1 MPPTTAKSQSSALTK
16 RFSKP
21 VVSALEADK
30 IIGIRAGNGDHRFT
44 GVWVVVVK
52 GRVFV
57 RPWNAKASGW
67 HHALMHE
74 SIGTLQLLSGRE
86 IGMCGRR
93 VRGERL
99 LDSVDAAYGEKYHT
113 PASRKWVRGFSTA
126 KRRANT
132 TELIPR

>member
-1 MPPTTAKSQSSALTK
+1 MAATK
-16 RFSKP
+16 TFSKP
-21 VVSALEADK
+21 VISAVATDK

-67 HHALMHE
+67 HDALLQE
-74 SIGTLQLLSGRE
+74 PVGTLQLLSGRE
-86 IGMCGRR
+86 VGIRGRG

-99 LDSVDAAYGEKYHT
+99 LDAIDSAYGEKYHT
-113 PASRKWVRGFSTA
+113 PASRKWVRGFSTPR
-126 KRRANT
+126 RRANT
-132 TELIPR
+132 TELVPR

>member
-1 MPPTTAKSQSSALTK
+1 MPATK
-16 RFSKP
+16 TFSKP
-21 VVSALEADK
+21 VVSALSTDK
-30 IIGIRAGNGDHRFT
+30 IIGIRAGTGDHRFT

-67 HHALMHE
+67 HHALLQE
-74 SIGTLQLLSGRE
+74 TVGTLQLLTGRE
-86 IGMCGRR
+86 IGVRGRQ

-99 LDSVDAAYGEKYHT
+99 LDAIDAAYAEKYHT

-126 KRRANT
+126 ERRGNT
-132 TELIPR
+132 TELVPR

>member
-1 MPPTTAKSQSSALTK
+1 MPATRT
-16 RFSKP
+16 FSKP
-21 VVSALEADK
+21 VISALTGDK

-52 GRVFV
+52 GRVYI

-67 HHALMHE
+67 HQALLHE
-74 SIGTLQLLSGRE
+74 RVGTLQLLSGRQ
-86 IGMCGRR
+86 IGVRGRR

-99 LDSVDAAYGEKYHT
+99 LDSVDTAYGEKYHT

-126 KRRANT
+126 KRRGNT
-132 TELIPR
+132 TELIPH